1 MSLDNFRK
9 RAIVW
14 DTVNKDFP
22 QPIQVMQGDVNAR
35 TLSVKII
42 DNGGEIDLTG
52 HSLKLT
58 YQYTNSSN
66 SGFVMIPPENL
77 TKGEFILVIPTE
89 MTKPGVI
96 EANLI
101 LLNKD
106 KEQAI
111 VSKNLTFISD
121 NSTVTVLA
129 QEVNNKIDD
138 FTKLLLENMPQVMR
152 SELNYLHAQTDSN
165 KSNIELKA
173 NLADMTS
180 LQSAMTELKNEVEAF
195 GISPENL
202 VTIKSLLD
210 AIASNAS
217 ESEVVELINSVKA
230 LTSNISLMSN
240 GDYSPKANQTDLES
254 LQHTVNNQSA
264 TVSTKANQT
273 DLDNLQATVDKQGI
287 AISTKANQTDLNNL
301 QADVSRQGIAISTVA
316 QETEVRSLISLLDN
330 VKQTKKVARFNLL
343 LEQYKTSGYYRQYTN
358 GEKLVNTE
366 YDLFDMVPVN
376 ADTDYCTGISP
387 NAHIAFYDFEQKYI
401 SGLLKPQPNF
411 AIPSSYL
418 NTLVVKVPTKA
429 KYMSY
434 ACNKNA
440 TQSVF
445 YENDNP
451 ILDPSQP
458 IFEGLLPFEQT
469 ANPPRGIKKVCNQ
482 NMFNKKLV
490 VSGRYLDS
498 ASGGLPHNA
507 NYNVYFMKVKPNTN
521 YTTSGFVNNHD
532 AFYDISGKFIS
543 SGNKSGTITTPA
555 NAFFWGISLTNTELT
570 WAVICEGNVAKYSD
584 FGTGAIFEVVDT
596 AAQTLNVGADKKFT
610 TIQAAVN
617 FAKDGDTILISSG
630 TYHEAVD
637 AKTKLLHFKGVDKN
651 TVTLEYENGA
661 YSLPPLEISK
671 GSVENMTIHAISQ
684 AQVSGESGKAYC
696 FHADYDIQIGHT
708 LSFTNVNFINDD
720 YQVIGVGLRNNFT
733 LEFNSCD
740 FFTPSGNNAFY
751 VHDDPIRDNS
761 SNQNLIV
768 KDCSIVNNGTRATIH
783 MQSQERVGAVAKVT
797 WQRNIVVNL
806 SGGKLIDMATYNNGL
821 AKDKWLGSSDFVL
834 QPTSALNNIP
844 QLNFN

>member
-1 MSLDNFRK
+1 MSLDNFRN
-9 RAIVW
+9 RTIIW

-22 QPIQVMQGDVNAR
+22 QPIQIMQGDVNAR
-35 TLSVKII
+35 TLLIKIV
-42 DNGGEIDLTG
+42 DNGVEIDLTG

-66 SGFVMIPPENL
+66 SGFVMIPPKDL
-77 TKGEFILVIPTE
+77 AKGEFILVIPTE
-89 MTKPGVI
+89 MTETGVI

-106 KEQAI
+106 KEQVI

-121 NSTVTVLA
+121 NSTVSDLA
-129 QEVNNKIDD
+129 QEVNNNIDD
-138 FTKLLLENMPQVMR
+138 FTKLLLGKMPQVVR
-152 SELNYLHAQTDSN
+152 SELNDLHAQTESN
-165 KSNIELKA
+165 TSNIEL
-173 NLADMTS
+173 
-180 LQSAMTELKNEVEAF
+180 
-195 GISPENL
+195 
-202 VTIKSLLD
+202 
-210 AIASNAS
+210 
-217 ESEVVELINSVKA
+217 
-230 LTSNISLMSN
+230 
-240 GDYSPKANQTDLES
+240 
-254 LQHTVNNQSA
+254 
-264 TVSTKANQT
+264 
-273 DLDNLQATVDKQGI
+273 
-287 AISTKANQTDLNNL
+287 KANQTDLNNL
-301 QADVSRQGIAISTVA
+301 QTTVNNQGITISTAA

-330 VKQTKKVARFNLL
+330 VKQTKKVARINLL

-358 GEKLVNTE
+358 GEKLVNTD

-376 ADTDYCTGISP
+376 ADTDYFTGISP
-387 NAHIAFYDFEQKYI
+387 NAHITFYDFEQKYI
-401 SGLLKPQPNF
+401 SGLVKPRPNF

-418 NTLVVKVPTKA
+418 NTLVVKVPTNA

-445 YENDNP
+445 YENYNP
-451 ILDPSQP
+451 ILDPSQS

-490 VSGRYLDS
+490 VSGKYLDS
-498 ASGGLPHNA
+498 ASGGLPNNA

-555 NAFFWGISLTNTELT
+555 NAFFWGISLTNTELPV
-570 WAVICEGNVAKYSD
+570 AVICEGNVAKYSD
-584 FGTGAIFEVVDT
+584 FGTGAIFEVEDT

-661 YSLPPLEISK
+661 YSLPPLEMSK

-684 AQVSGESGKAYC
+684 AQVSGEPGKAYC

-708 LSFTNVNFINDD
+708 LSFKNVKFINDD
-720 YQVIGVGLRNNFT
+720 KQVIGVGLRNNFT
-733 LEFNSCD
+733 IEFNSCD
-740 FFTPSGNNAFY
+740 FVTPSGENAFY
-751 VHDDPIRDNS
+751 VHDDPIHDNS

-768 KDCSIVNNGTRATIH
+768 KDCSIVNNGTGATIH

-806 SGGKLIDMATYNNGL
+806 SGGKLIDVATYNNGL
-821 AKDKWLGSSDFVL
+821 AKNKWLGSSDFVL
-834 QPTSALNNIP
+834 QPTSALNNIA

>member
-1 MSLDNFRK
+1 MSLDNFRN

-22 QPIQVMQGDVNAR
+22 QPIQIMQGDVNAR

-77 TKGEFILVIPTE
+77 TKGEFLLVIPTE
-89 MTKPGVI
+89 MTKAGVI

-101 LLNKD
+101 LLNED
-106 KEQAI
+106 KEQVI

-121 NSTVTVLA
+121 NSTVTDLA

-152 SELNYLHAQTDSN
+152 SELNDLHAQTESN
-165 KSNIELKA
+165 TSNIEL
-173 NLADMTS
+173 
-180 LQSAMTELKNEVEAF
+180 
-195 GISPENL
+195 
-202 VTIKSLLD
+202 
-210 AIASNAS
+210 
-217 ESEVVELINSVKA
+217 
-230 LTSNISLMSN
+230 
-240 GDYSPKANQTDLES
+240 
-254 LQHTVNNQSA
+254 
-264 TVSTKANQT
+264 
-273 DLDNLQATVDKQGI
+273 
-287 AISTKANQTDLNNL
+287 KANQTDLNNL
-301 QADVSRQGIAISTVA
+301 QTIVNNQGITISTAA

-330 VKQTKKVARFNLL
+330 VKQTKKVARINLL

-358 GEKLVNTE
+358 GEKLVNTD

-376 ADTDYCTGISP
+376 ADTDYFTGISP

-418 NTLVVKVPTKA
+418 NTLVVKVPTNA

-434 ACNKNA
+434 ACKKNA

-445 YENDNP
+445 YENYNP
-451 ILDPSQP
+451 ILDTSQS
-458 IFEGLLPFEQT
+458 IFEGLLPFEQI
-469 ANPPRGIKKVCNQ
+469 ANHPRGLKKVSNQ
-482 NMFNKKLV
+482 NMFNKKIV

-498 ASGGLPHNA
+498 ANGGLPHNA

-555 NAFFWGISLTNTELT
+555 NAFFWGISLTNTELPG
-570 WAVICEGNVAKYSD
+570 AVICEGNVAKYSD

-596 AAQTLNVGADKKFT
+596 APQTLNVGADKKFT

-661 YSLPPLEISK
+661 YSLPPLEMSK

-684 AQVSGESGKAYC
+684 AQVSGEPGKAYC

-708 LSFTNVNFINDD
+708 LSFTNVKFINDD
-720 YQVIGVGLRNNFT
+720 KQVIGVGLRNNFT
-733 LEFNSCD
+733 IEFNSCD
-740 FFTPSGNNAFY
+740 FVTPSGDNAFY

-768 KDCSIVNNGTRATIH
+768 KDCSIVNNGTGATIH

-806 SGGKLIDMATYNNGL
+806 SGGKLIDVATYNNGL

-834 QPTSALNNIP
+834 QPTSAMNNIA

>member
-96 EANLI
+96 EANLV
-101 LLNKD
+101 LLNED
-106 KEQAI
+106 KEQVI

-121 NSTVTVLA
+121 NSTVTDLA

-152 SELNYLHAQTDSN
+152 SELNDLHAQTESN
-165 KSNIELKA
+165 TSNIEL
-173 NLADMTS
+173 
-180 LQSAMTELKNEVEAF
+180 
-195 GISPENL
+195 
-202 VTIKSLLD
+202 
-210 AIASNAS
+210 
-217 ESEVVELINSVKA
+217 
-230 LTSNISLMSN
+230 
-240 GDYSPKANQTDLES
+240 
-254 LQHTVNNQSA
+254 
-264 TVSTKANQT
+264 
-273 DLDNLQATVDKQGI
+273 
-287 AISTKANQTDLNNL
+287 KANQTDLNNL
-301 QADVSRQGIAISTVA
+301 QTTVNNQGITISAAA

-330 VKQTKKVARFNLL
+330 VKQTKKVARINLL

-358 GEKLVNTE
+358 GEKLANTD

-376 ADTDYCTGISP
+376 ADTDYFTGISP

-411 AIPSSYL
+411 ATPSSFL

-434 ACNKNA
+434 ACDKNA

-458 IFEGLLPFEQT
+458 IFDGLLPFEQT

-482 NMFNKKLV
+482 NMFNKKMV
-490 VSGRYLDS
+490 VPERYLDS
-498 ASGGLPHNA
+498 KNGGLPRNA

-555 NAFFWGISLTNTELT
+555 NAFFWGISLTNAELPR
-570 WAVICEGNVAKYSD
+570 AVVCEGNVAKYSD
-584 FGTGAIFEVVDT
+584 FGTGAIFEVGDT
-596 AAQTLNVGADKKFT
+596 APQTLNVGADKKFT
-610 TIQAAVN
+610 TIQAAVD

-684 AQVSGESGKAYC
+684 AQVSGEPGKAYC

-720 YQVIGVGLRNNFT
+720 KQVIGVGLRNNFT

-740 FFTPSGNNAFY
+740 FFTPSGSNAFY

-768 KDCSIVNNGTRATIH
+768 KDCSIVNNGTDATIH

>member
-1 MSLDNFRK
+1 MSLDNFRN
-9 RAIVW
+9 RTIIW

-22 QPIQVMQGDVNAR
+22 QPIQTMQGDVNAR
-35 TLSVKII
+35 TLLIKIV
-42 DNGGEIDLTG
+42 DNGVEIDLTG

-66 SGFVMIPPENL
+66 SGFVMIPPKDL
-77 TKGEFILVIPTE
+77 AKGEFILVIPTE
-89 MTKPGVI
+89 MTTTGVI

-101 LLNKD
+101 LLNESL
-106 KEQAI
+106 EQVI

-121 NSTVTVLA
+121 SSTVSDLA
-129 QEVNNKIDD
+129 QEINNNIDD
-138 FTKLLLENMPQVMR
+138 FTKLLLEKMPQVLR
-152 SELNYLHAQTDSN
+152 SELNNLHAQTESN
-165 KSNIELKA
+165 KSNIEL
-173 NLADMTS
+173 
-180 LQSAMTELKNEVEAF
+180 
-195 GISPENL
+195 
-202 VTIKSLLD
+202 
-210 AIASNAS
+210 
-217 ESEVVELINSVKA
+217 
-230 LTSNISLMSN
+230 
-240 GDYSPKANQTDLES
+240 KANQTDLES
-254 LQHTVNNQSA
+254 LQHTVNDHSA
-264 TVSTKANQT
+264 T
-273 DLDNLQATVDKQGI
+273 
-287 AISTKANQTDLNNL
+287 ISTKANQTDLNNL
-301 QADVSRQGIAISTVA
+301 RADVSRQGIAISTVA

-330 VKQTKKVARFNLL
+330 VKQTKKVARINLL

-358 GEKLVNTE
+358 GEKLVNTD

-376 ADTDYCTGISP
+376 ADTDYFTGISP

-401 SGLLKPQPNF
+401 SGLIKPQPNF

-418 NTLVVKVPTKA
+418 NTLVVKVPTNA

-445 YENDNP
+445 YENYNP
-451 ILDPSQP
+451 ILDTSQS
-458 IFEGLLPFEQT
+458 IFEGLLPFEQI
-469 ANPPRGIKKVCNQ
+469 ANRPCGLKKVCNQ

-498 ASGGLPHNA
+498 ANGGLPHNA

-555 NAFFWGISLTNTELT
+555 NAFFWGISLTNTELP
-570 WAVICEGNVAKYSD
+570 WAAICEGNVAKYSD
-584 FGTGAIFEVVDT
+584 FGTGAIFEVGDT
-596 AAQTLNVGADKKFT
+596 APQTLNVGADKKFT
-610 TIQAAVN
+610 TIQSAVN

-684 AQVSGESGKAYC
+684 AQVSGEPGKAYC

-708 LSFTNVNFINDD
+708 LSFTNVKFINDD
-720 YQVIGVGLRNNFT
+720 KQVIGVGLRNNFT

-740 FFTPSGNNAFY
+740 FVTPSGDNAFY

-768 KDCSIVNNGTRATIH
+768 KDCSIVNNGTGATIH

-806 SGGKLIDMATYNNGL
+806 SGGKLIDVATYNNGL

-834 QPTSALNNIP
+834 QPTSAMNNIA

>member
-1 MSLDNFRK
+1 MSLDNFRN
-9 RAIVW
+9 RTIIW

-22 QPIQVMQGDVNAR
+22 QPVQIMQGDVNAR
-35 TLSVKII
+35 TLSVKIL
-42 DNGGEIDLTG
+42 DNGSETDLTG

-89 MTKPGVI
+89 MTKVGVI

-101 LLNKD
+101 LLNED
-106 KEQAI
+106 KEQVI

-121 NSTVTVLA
+121 NSTVSDLA
-129 QEVNNKIDD
+129 QEVNNNIDD
-138 FTKLLLENMPQVMR
+138 FTKMLLGKMPQVLR
-152 SELNYLHAQTDSN
+152 SELNDLHAQTESN

-173 NLADMTS
+173 N
-180 LQSAMTELKNEVEAF
+180 
-195 GISPENL
+195 
-202 VTIKSLLD
+202 
-210 AIASNAS
+210 
-217 ESEVVELINSVKA
+217 
-230 LTSNISLMSN
+230 
-240 GDYSPKANQTDLES
+240 
-254 LQHTVNNQSA
+254 
-264 TVSTKANQT
+264 
-273 DLDNLQATVDKQGI
+273 
-287 AISTKANQTDLNNL
+287 QTDLNNL
-301 QADVSRQGIAISTVA
+301 QTIVNNQGIIISTAA

-330 VKQTKKVARFNLL
+330 VKQTKKVARINLL

-358 GEKLVNTE
+358 GEKLVNTD

-376 ADTDYCTGISP
+376 ADTDYFTGISP

-401 SGLLKPQPNF
+401 SGLVKPQPNF

-418 NTLVVKVPTKA
+418 NTLVVKVPTNA

-445 YENDNP
+445 YENYNP
-451 ILDPSQP
+451 ILDPSQS

-555 NAFFWGISLTNTELT
+555 NAFFWGIALTNTELPG
-570 WAVICEGNVAKYSD
+570 AVICEGNVAKYSD

-596 AAQTLNVGADKKFT
+596 APQTLNVGADKKFT

-661 YSLPPLEISK
+661 YSLPPLEMSK

-684 AQVSGESGKAYC
+684 AQVSGEPGKAYC

-708 LSFTNVNFINDD
+708 LSFKNVKFINDD
-720 YQVIGVGLRNNFT
+720 KQVIGVGLRNNFT
-733 LEFNSCD
+733 IEFDSCD
-740 FFTPSGNNAFY
+740 FVTPSGENAFY
-751 VHDDPIRDNS
+751 VHDDPIHDNS

-768 KDCSIVNNGTRATIH
+768 KDCSIVNNGTGATIH

-806 SGGKLIDMATYNNGL
+806 SGGKLIDVATYNNGL

-834 QPTSALNNIP
+834 QPTSALNNIA

>member
-1 MSLDNFRK
+1 MSLDNFRN
-9 RAIVW
+9 RTIIW

-22 QPIQVMQGDVNAR
+22 QPIQIMQGDVNAR
-35 TLSVKII
+35 TLLIKIV
-42 DNGGEIDLTG
+42 DNGVEIDLTG

-66 SGFVMIPPENL
+66 SGFVMIPPKDL
-77 TKGEFILVIPTE
+77 AKGEFILVIPTE
-89 MTKPGVI
+89 MTATGVI

-106 KEQAI
+106 KEQVI

-121 NSTVTVLA
+121 SSTVSDLA
-129 QEVNNKIDD
+129 QEINNNIDD
-138 FTKLLLENMPQVMR
+138 FTKLLLEKMPQVLR
-152 SELNYLHAQTDSN
+152 SELNNLHAQTESN
-165 KSNIELKA
+165 KSNIEL
-173 NLADMTS
+173 
-180 LQSAMTELKNEVEAF
+180 
-195 GISPENL
+195 
-202 VTIKSLLD
+202 
-210 AIASNAS
+210 
-217 ESEVVELINSVKA
+217 
-230 LTSNISLMSN
+230 
-240 GDYSPKANQTDLES
+240 KANQTDLES
-254 LQHTVNNQSA
+254 LQHTVNDHSA
-264 TVSTKANQT
+264 T
-273 DLDNLQATVDKQGI
+273 
-287 AISTKANQTDLNNL
+287 ISTKANQTDLNNL
-301 QADVSRQGIAISTVA
+301 RADVSRQGIAISTVA

-330 VKQTKKVARFNLL
+330 VKQTKKVARINLL

-358 GEKLVNTE
+358 GEKLVNTD

-376 ADTDYCTGISP
+376 ADTDYFTGISP

-401 SGLLKPQPNF
+401 SGLIKPQPNF

-418 NTLVVKVPTKA
+418 NTLVVKVPTNA

-445 YENDNP
+445 YENYNP
-451 ILDPSQP
+451 ILDTSQS
-458 IFEGLLPFEQT
+458 IFEGLLPFEQI
-469 ANPPRGIKKVCNQ
+469 ANRPCGLKKVCNQ

-498 ASGGLPHNA
+498 ANGGLPHNA

-555 NAFFWGISLTNTELT
+555 NAFFWGISLTNTELP
-570 WAVICEGNVAKYSD
+570 WAAICEGNVAKYSD
-584 FGTGAIFEVVDT
+584 FGTGAIFEVGDT
-596 AAQTLNVGADKKFT
+596 APQTLNVGADKKFT
-610 TIQAAVN
+610 TIQSAVN

-684 AQVSGESGKAYC
+684 AQVSGEPGKAYC

-708 LSFTNVNFINDD
+708 LSFTNVKFINDD

-740 FFTPSGNNAFY
+740 FVTPSGDNAFY

-768 KDCSIVNNGTRATIH
+768 KDCSIVNNGTGATIH

-806 SGGKLIDMATYNNGL
+806 SGGKLIDVATYNNGL

-834 QPTSALNNIP
+834 QPTSAMNNIA

>member
-96 EANLI
+96 EANLV
-101 LLNKD
+101 LLNED
-106 KEQAI
+106 KEQVI

-121 NSTVTVLA
+121 NSTVTDLA

-152 SELNYLHAQTDSN
+152 SELNDLHAQTESN
-165 KSNIELKA
+165 TSNIEL
-173 NLADMTS
+173 
-180 LQSAMTELKNEVEAF
+180 
-195 GISPENL
+195 
-202 VTIKSLLD
+202 
-210 AIASNAS
+210 
-217 ESEVVELINSVKA
+217 
-230 LTSNISLMSN
+230 
-240 GDYSPKANQTDLES
+240 
-254 LQHTVNNQSA
+254 
-264 TVSTKANQT
+264 
-273 DLDNLQATVDKQGI
+273 
-287 AISTKANQTDLNNL
+287 KANQTDLNNL
-301 QADVSRQGIAISTVA
+301 QTTVNNQGITISAAA

-330 VKQTKKVARFNLL
+330 VKQTKKVARINLL

-358 GEKLVNTE
+358 GEKLANTD

-376 ADTDYCTGISP
+376 ADTDYFTGISP

-411 AIPSSYL
+411 ATPSSYL

-458 IFEGLLPFEQT
+458 IFDGLLPFEQT

-482 NMFNKKLV
+482 NMFNKKMV
-490 VSGRYLDS
+490 VSERYLDS
-498 ASGGLPHNA
+498 KNGGLPHNA

-555 NAFFWGISLTNTELT
+555 NAFFWGISLTNTELPR
-570 WAVICEGNVAKYSD
+570 AVICEGNVAKYSD
-584 FGTGAIFEVVDT
+584 FGTGAIFEVMDT
-596 AAQTLNVGADKKFT
+596 AAQILNVGADKKFT
-610 TIQAAVN
+610 TIQAAVD

-684 AQVSGESGKAYC
+684 AQVSGEPGKAYC

-783 MQSQERVGAVAKVT
+783 MQSQERVGAVTKAT

>member
-96 EANLI
+96 EANLV
-101 LLNKD
+101 LLNED
-106 KEQAI
+106 KEQVI

-121 NSTVTVLA
+121 NSTVTDLA

-152 SELNYLHAQTDSN
+152 SELNDLHAQTESN
-165 KSNIELKA
+165 TSNIEL
-173 NLADMTS
+173 
-180 LQSAMTELKNEVEAF
+180 
-195 GISPENL
+195 
-202 VTIKSLLD
+202 
-210 AIASNAS
+210 
-217 ESEVVELINSVKA
+217 
-230 LTSNISLMSN
+230 
-240 GDYSPKANQTDLES
+240 
-254 LQHTVNNQSA
+254 
-264 TVSTKANQT
+264 
-273 DLDNLQATVDKQGI
+273 
-287 AISTKANQTDLNNL
+287 KANQTDLNNL
-301 QADVSRQGIAISTVA
+301 QTTVNNQGITISAAA

-330 VKQTKKVARFNLL
+330 VKQTKKVARINLL

-358 GEKLVNTE
+358 GEKLANTD

-376 ADTDYCTGISP
+376 ADTDYFTGISP

-458 IFEGLLPFEQT
+458 IFDGLLPFEQT

-482 NMFNKKLV
+482 NMFNKKMV
-490 VSGRYLDS
+490 VSERYLDS
-498 ASGGLPHNA
+498 KNGGLPHNA

-555 NAFFWGISLTNTELT
+555 NAFFWGISLTNTELPR
-570 WAVICEGNVAKYSD
+570 AVICEGNVAKYSD
-584 FGTGAIFEVVDT
+584 FGTGAIFEVMDT
-596 AAQTLNVGADKKFT
+596 AAQILNVGADKKFT
-610 TIQAAVN
+610 TIQAAVD

-684 AQVSGESGKAYC
+684 AQVSGEPGKAYC

-720 YQVIGVGLRNNFT
+720 KQVIGVGLRNNFT

-768 KDCSIVNNGTRATIH
+768 KDCSIVNNGTGATIH

>member
-1 MSLDNFRK
+1 MSLDNFK
-9 RAIVW
+9 NKAIVW

-22 QPIQVMQGDVNAR
+22 QPIQIMQGDVNAR

-52 HSLKLT
+52 HSLRLT

-89 MTKPGVI
+89 MTKVGVI

-101 LLNKD
+101 LLNED
-106 KEQAI
+106 KEQVI

-121 NSTVTVLA
+121 NSTVSDLA
-129 QEVNNKIDD
+129 QEVNNNIDD
-138 FTKLLLENMPQVMR
+138 FTKLLLGKMPQVVR
-152 SELNYLHAQTDSN
+152 SELNDLHAQTESN
-165 KSNIELKA
+165 TSNIEL
-173 NLADMTS
+173 
-180 LQSAMTELKNEVEAF
+180 
-195 GISPENL
+195 
-202 VTIKSLLD
+202 
-210 AIASNAS
+210 
-217 ESEVVELINSVKA
+217 
-230 LTSNISLMSN
+230 
-240 GDYSPKANQTDLES
+240 
-254 LQHTVNNQSA
+254 
-264 TVSTKANQT
+264 
-273 DLDNLQATVDKQGI
+273 
-287 AISTKANQTDLNNL
+287 KANQTDLNNL
-301 QADVSRQGIAISTVA
+301 QTTVNNQGITISTAA

-330 VKQTKKVARFNLL
+330 VKQTKKVARINLL

-358 GEKLVNTE
+358 GEKLVNAD

-376 ADTDYCTGISP
+376 ADTDYFTGISP

-401 SGLLKPQPNF
+401 SGLVKPRPNF

-418 NTLVVKVPTKA
+418 NTLVVKVPTNA

-445 YENDNP
+445 YENYNP
-451 ILDPSQP
+451 ILDPSQS

-490 VSGRYLDS
+490 VSGKYLDS
-498 ASGGLPHNA
+498 ASGGLPNNA

-555 NAFFWGISLTNTELT
+555 NAFFWGISLTNTELPV
-570 WAVICEGNVAKYSD
+570 AVICEGNVAKYSD
-584 FGTGAIFEVVDT
+584 FGTGAIFEVEDT

-661 YSLPPLEISK
+661 YSLPPLEMSK

-684 AQVSGESGKAYC
+684 AQVSGEPGKAYC

-708 LSFTNVNFINDD
+708 LSFKNVKFINDD
-720 YQVIGVGLRNNFT
+720 KQVIGVGLRNNFT
-733 LEFNSCD
+733 IEFNSCD
-740 FFTPSGNNAFY
+740 FVTPSGENAFY
-751 VHDDPIRDNS
+751 VHDDPIHDNS

-768 KDCSIVNNGTRATIH
+768 KDCSIVNNGTGATIH

-806 SGGKLIDMATYNNGL
+806 SGGKLIDVATYNNGL
-821 AKDKWLGSSDFVL
+821 AKNKWLGSSDFVL
-834 QPTSALNNIP
+834 QPTSALNNIA

>member
-1 MSLDNFRK
+1 MSLDNFRN

-22 QPIQVMQGDVNAR
+22 QPIQIMQGDVNAR
-35 TLSVKII
+35 KLSVKII

-58 YQYTNSSN
+58 YQCTNSSN

-101 LLNKD
+101 LLNED
-106 KEQAI
+106 KEQVI

-121 NSTVTVLA
+121 NSTVTALA

-152 SELNYLHAQTDSN
+152 SELNDLHAQTESN
-165 KSNIELKA
+165 TSNIEL
-173 NLADMTS
+173 
-180 LQSAMTELKNEVEAF
+180 
-195 GISPENL
+195 
-202 VTIKSLLD
+202 
-210 AIASNAS
+210 
-217 ESEVVELINSVKA
+217 
-230 LTSNISLMSN
+230 
-240 GDYSPKANQTDLES
+240 
-254 LQHTVNNQSA
+254 
-264 TVSTKANQT
+264 
-273 DLDNLQATVDKQGI
+273 
-287 AISTKANQTDLNNL
+287 KANQTDLNNL
-301 QADVSRQGIAISTVA
+301 QTTVNNQGVTISTAA

-330 VKQTKKVARFNLL
+330 VKQTKKVARINLL

-358 GEKLVNTE
+358 GEKLVNTD

-401 SGLLKPQPNF
+401 SGLLKPQPSF

-418 NTLVVKVPTKA
+418 NTLVVKVPTNA

-482 NMFNKKLV
+482 NTFNKKMV

-555 NAFFWGISLTNTELT
+555 NAFFWGISLTNTELPG
-570 WAVICEGNVAKYSD
+570 AVICEGNVAKYSD

-661 YSLPPLEISK
+661 YSLPPLEMSK

-684 AQVSGESGKAYC
+684 AQVSGEPGKAYC

-708 LSFTNVNFINDD
+708 LSFTNVKFINDD
-720 YQVIGVGLRNNFT
+720 KQVIGVGLRNNFT
-733 LEFNSCD
+733 IEFNSCD
-740 FFTPSGNNAFY
+740 FVTPSGDNAFY

-768 KDCSIVNNGTRATIH
+768 KDCSIVNNGTGATIH

-806 SGGKLIDMATYNNGL
+806 SGGKLIDVATYNNGL

-834 QPTSALNNIP
+834 QPTSALNNIA

>member
-96 EANLI
+96 EANLV
-101 LLNKD
+101 LLNED
-106 KEQAI
+106 KEQVI

-121 NSTVTVLA
+121 NSTVTDLA

-152 SELNYLHAQTDSN
+152 SELNDLHAQTESN
-165 KSNIELKA
+165 TSNIEL
-173 NLADMTS
+173 
-180 LQSAMTELKNEVEAF
+180 
-195 GISPENL
+195 
-202 VTIKSLLD
+202 
-210 AIASNAS
+210 
-217 ESEVVELINSVKA
+217 
-230 LTSNISLMSN
+230 
-240 GDYSPKANQTDLES
+240 
-254 LQHTVNNQSA
+254 
-264 TVSTKANQT
+264 
-273 DLDNLQATVDKQGI
+273 
-287 AISTKANQTDLNNL
+287 KANQTDLNNL
-301 QADVSRQGIAISTVA
+301 QTTVNNQGITISTAA
-316 QETEVRSLISLLDN
+316 QETEVRSMISLLDN
-330 VKQTKKVARFNLL
+330 VKQTKKVARINLL

-358 GEKLVNTE
+358 GEKLVNTD

-376 ADTDYCTGISP
+376 ADTDYFTGISP

-411 AIPSSYL
+411 ATPSSYL

-482 NMFNKKLV
+482 NMFNKKIV

-498 ASGGLPHNA
+498 TSGGLPHNA

-555 NAFFWGISLTNTELT
+555 NAFFWGISLTNAELPG
-570 WAVICEGNVAKYSD
+570 AVICEGNVAKYSD
-584 FGTGAIFEVVDT
+584 FGTGAIFEVGDT
-596 AAQTLNVGADKKFT
+596 APQTLNVGADKKFT
-610 TIQAAVN
+610 TIQAAVD

-684 AQVSGESGKAYC
+684 AQVSGEPGKAYC

-708 LSFTNVNFINDD
+708 LSFTNVKFINDD
-720 YQVIGVGLRNNFT
+720 KQVIGVGLRNNFT

-768 KDCSIVNNGTRATIH
+768 KDCSIVNNGTGATIH

>member
-1 MSLDNFRK
+1 MSLDNFK
-9 RAIVW
+9 NKAIVW

-22 QPIQVMQGDVNAR
+22 QPIQIMQGDVNAR

-89 MTKPGVI
+89 MTKVGVI

-101 LLNKD
+101 LLNED
-106 KEQAI
+106 KEQVI

-121 NSTVTVLA
+121 NSTVSDLA

-138 FTKLLLENMPQVMR
+138 FTKLLLENMPQVLR
-152 SELNYLHAQTDSN
+152 SELNDLHAQTESN

-173 NLADMTS
+173 N
-180 LQSAMTELKNEVEAF
+180 
-195 GISPENL
+195 
-202 VTIKSLLD
+202 
-210 AIASNAS
+210 
-217 ESEVVELINSVKA
+217 
-230 LTSNISLMSN
+230 
-240 GDYSPKANQTDLES
+240 
-254 LQHTVNNQSA
+254 
-264 TVSTKANQT
+264 
-273 DLDNLQATVDKQGI
+273 
-287 AISTKANQTDLNNL
+287 QTDLNNL
-301 QADVSRQGIAISTVA
+301 QTIVNNQGIIISTAA

-330 VKQTKKVARFNLL
+330 VKQTKKVARINLL

-358 GEKLVNTE
+358 GEKLVNAD

-376 ADTDYCTGISP
+376 ADTDYFTGISP

-401 SGLLKPQPNF
+401 SGLVKPQPNF

-418 NTLVVKVPTKA
+418 NTLVVKVPTNA

-445 YENDNP
+445 YENYNP
-451 ILDPSQP
+451 ILDPSQS

-555 NAFFWGISLTNTELT
+555 NAFFWGISLTNKELPG
-570 WAVICEGNVAKYSD
+570 AVICEGNVAKYSD
-584 FGTGAIFEVVDT
+584 FGTGAIFEVEDT

-661 YSLPPLEISK
+661 YSLPPLEMSK

-684 AQVSGESGKAYC
+684 AQVSGEPGKAYC

-708 LSFTNVNFINDD
+708 LSFKNVKFINDD
-720 YQVIGVGLRNNFT
+720 KQVIGVGLRNNFT
-733 LEFNSCD
+733 IEFNSCD
-740 FFTPSGNNAFY
+740 FVTPSGENAFY
-751 VHDDPIRDNS
+751 VHDDPIHDNS

-768 KDCSIVNNGTRATIH
+768 KDCSIVNNGTGATIH

-806 SGGKLIDMATYNNGL
+806 SGGKLIDVATYNNGL

-834 QPTSALNNIP
+834 QPTSTLNNIA

>member
-96 EANLI
+96 EANLV
-101 LLNKD
+101 LLNED
-106 KEQAI
+106 KEQVI

-121 NSTVTVLA
+121 NSTVTDLA

-152 SELNYLHAQTDSN
+152 SELNDLHAQTESN
-165 KSNIELKA
+165 TSNIEL
-173 NLADMTS
+173 
-180 LQSAMTELKNEVEAF
+180 
-195 GISPENL
+195 
-202 VTIKSLLD
+202 
-210 AIASNAS
+210 
-217 ESEVVELINSVKA
+217 
-230 LTSNISLMSN
+230 
-240 GDYSPKANQTDLES
+240 
-254 LQHTVNNQSA
+254 
-264 TVSTKANQT
+264 
-273 DLDNLQATVDKQGI
+273 
-287 AISTKANQTDLNNL
+287 KANQTDLNNL
-301 QADVSRQGIAISTVA
+301 QTTVNNQGITISAAA

-330 VKQTKKVARFNLL
+330 VKQTKKVARINLL

-358 GEKLVNTE
+358 GEKLANTD

-376 ADTDYCTGISP
+376 ADTDYFTGISP

-458 IFEGLLPFEQT
+458 IFDGLLPFEQT

-482 NMFNKKLV
+482 NMFNKKMV
-490 VSGRYLDS
+490 VPERYLDS
-498 ASGGLPHNA
+498 KNGGLPRNA

-555 NAFFWGISLTNTELT
+555 NAFFWGISLTNAELPR
-570 WAVICEGNVAKYSD
+570 AVVCEGNVAKYSD
-584 FGTGAIFEVVDT
+584 FGTGAIFEVMDT
-596 AAQTLNVGADKKFT
+596 AAQILNVGADKKFT
-610 TIQAAVN
+610 TIQAAVD

-684 AQVSGESGKAYC
+684 AQVSGEPGKAYC

-720 YQVIGVGLRNNFT
+720 KQVIGVGLRNNFT

-740 FFTPSGNNAFY
+740 FFTPSGSNAFY

-768 KDCSIVNNGTRATIH
+768 KDCSIVNNGTGATIH

-806 SGGKLIDMATYNNGL
+806 SGGKLIDVATYNNGL

>member
-96 EANLI
+96 EANLV
-101 LLNKD
+101 LLNED
-106 KEQAI
+106 KEQVI

-121 NSTVTVLA
+121 NSTVTDLA

-152 SELNYLHAQTDSN
+152 SELNDLHAQTESN
-165 KSNIELKA
+165 TSNIEL
-173 NLADMTS
+173 
-180 LQSAMTELKNEVEAF
+180 
-195 GISPENL
+195 
-202 VTIKSLLD
+202 
-210 AIASNAS
+210 
-217 ESEVVELINSVKA
+217 
-230 LTSNISLMSN
+230 
-240 GDYSPKANQTDLES
+240 
-254 LQHTVNNQSA
+254 
-264 TVSTKANQT
+264 
-273 DLDNLQATVDKQGI
+273 
-287 AISTKANQTDLNNL
+287 KANQTDLNNL
-301 QADVSRQGIAISTVA
+301 QTTVNNQGITISAAA

-330 VKQTKKVARFNLL
+330 VKQTKKVARINLL

-358 GEKLVNTE
+358 GEKLANTD

-376 ADTDYCTGISP
+376 ADTDYFTGISP

-411 AIPSSYL
+411 ATPSSYL

-458 IFEGLLPFEQT
+458 IFDGLLPFEQT

-482 NMFNKKLV
+482 NMFNKKMV
-490 VSGRYLDS
+490 VSERYLDS
-498 ASGGLPHNA
+498 KNGGLPHNA

-555 NAFFWGISLTNTELT
+555 NAFFWGISLTNAELPR
-570 WAVICEGNVAKYSD
+570 AVVCEGNVAKYSD
-584 FGTGAIFEVVDT
+584 FGTGAIFEVMDT
-596 AAQTLNVGADKKFT
+596 AAQILNVGADKKFT
-610 TIQAAVN
+610 TIQAAVD

-684 AQVSGESGKAYC
+684 AQVSGEPGKAYC

-783 MQSQERVGAVAKVT
+783 MQSQERVGAVTKAT

-806 SGGKLIDMATYNNGL
+806 SGGKLIDVATYNNGL

>member
-22 QPIQVMQGDVNAR
+22 QPIQIMQGDVNAR

-52 HSLKLT
+52 HSLRLT

-89 MTKPGVI
+89 MTKVGVI

-101 LLNKD
+101 LLNED
-106 KEQAI
+106 KEQVI

-121 NSTVTVLA
+121 NSTVSDLA
-129 QEVNNKIDD
+129 QEVNNNIDD
-138 FTKLLLENMPQVMR
+138 FTKLLLGKMPQVVR
-152 SELNYLHAQTDSN
+152 SELNDLHAQTESN
-165 KSNIELKA
+165 TSNIEL
-173 NLADMTS
+173 
-180 LQSAMTELKNEVEAF
+180 
-195 GISPENL
+195 
-202 VTIKSLLD
+202 
-210 AIASNAS
+210 
-217 ESEVVELINSVKA
+217 
-230 LTSNISLMSN
+230 
-240 GDYSPKANQTDLES
+240 
-254 LQHTVNNQSA
+254 
-264 TVSTKANQT
+264 
-273 DLDNLQATVDKQGI
+273 
-287 AISTKANQTDLNNL
+287 KANQTDLNNL
-301 QADVSRQGIAISTVA
+301 QTTVNNQGITISTAA

-330 VKQTKKVARFNLL
+330 VKQTKKVARINLL

-358 GEKLVNTE
+358 GEKLVNTD

-376 ADTDYCTGISP
+376 ADTDYFTGISP
-387 NAHIAFYDFEQKYI
+387 NAHITFYDFEQKYI
-401 SGLLKPQPNF
+401 SGLVKPRPNF

-418 NTLVVKVPTKA
+418 NTLVVKVPTNA

-445 YENDNP
+445 YENYNP
-451 ILDPSQP
+451 ILGPSQS

-490 VSGRYLDS
+490 VSGKYLDS
-498 ASGGLPHNA
+498 ASGGLPNNA

-555 NAFFWGISLTNTELT
+555 NAFFWGISLTNTELPV
-570 WAVICEGNVAKYSD
+570 AVICEGNVAKYSD
-584 FGTGAIFEVVDT
+584 FGTGAIFEVEDT

-661 YSLPPLEISK
+661 YSLPPLEMSK

-684 AQVSGESGKAYC
+684 AQVSGEPGKAYC

-708 LSFTNVNFINDD
+708 LSFKNVKFINDD
-720 YQVIGVGLRNNFT
+720 KQVIGVGLRNNFT
-733 LEFNSCD
+733 IEFDSCD
-740 FFTPSGNNAFY
+740 FVTPSGENAFY
-751 VHDDPIRDNS
+751 VHDDPIHDNS

-768 KDCSIVNNGTRATIH
+768 KDCSIVNNGTGATIH

-806 SGGKLIDMATYNNGL
+806 SGGKLIDVATYNNGL

-834 QPTSALNNIP
+834 QPTSALNNIA

>member
-96 EANLI
+96 EANLV
-101 LLNKD
+101 LLNED
-106 KEQAI
+106 KEQVI

-121 NSTVTVLA
+121 NSTVTDLA

-152 SELNYLHAQTDSN
+152 SELNDLHAQTESN
-165 KSNIELKA
+165 TSNIEL
-173 NLADMTS
+173 
-180 LQSAMTELKNEVEAF
+180 
-195 GISPENL
+195 
-202 VTIKSLLD
+202 
-210 AIASNAS
+210 
-217 ESEVVELINSVKA
+217 
-230 LTSNISLMSN
+230 
-240 GDYSPKANQTDLES
+240 
-254 LQHTVNNQSA
+254 
-264 TVSTKANQT
+264 
-273 DLDNLQATVDKQGI
+273 
-287 AISTKANQTDLNNL
+287 KANQTDLNNL
-301 QADVSRQGIAISTVA
+301 QTTVNNQGITISTAA

-330 VKQTKKVARFNLL
+330 VKQTKKVARINLL

-358 GEKLVNTE
+358 GEKLVNTD

-376 ADTDYCTGISP
+376 ADTDYFTGISP

-401 SGLLKPQPNF
+401 SGLLKPQPSF
-411 AIPSSYL
+411 ATPSSYL

-458 IFEGLLPFEQT
+458 IFDGLLPFEQT

-482 NMFNKKLV
+482 NMFNKKMV
-490 VSGRYLDS
+490 VSERYLDS
-498 ASGGLPHNA
+498 KNGGLPHNA

-555 NAFFWGISLTNTELT
+555 NAFFWGISLTNTELPR
-570 WAVICEGNVAKYSD
+570 AVICEGNVAKYSD

-610 TIQAAVN
+610 TIQAAVD

-684 AQVSGESGKAYC
+684 AKVSGEPAKAYC

-751 VHDDPIRDNS
+751 VHDDPTRDNS

-768 KDCSIVNNGTRATIH
+768 KDCSIVNNGTGATIH

>member
-96 EANLI
+96 EANLV
-101 LLNKD
+101 LLNED
-106 KEQAI
+106 KEQVI

-121 NSTVTVLA
+121 NSTVTDLA

-152 SELNYLHAQTDSN
+152 SELNDLHAQTESN
-165 KSNIELKA
+165 TSNIEL
-173 NLADMTS
+173 
-180 LQSAMTELKNEVEAF
+180 
-195 GISPENL
+195 
-202 VTIKSLLD
+202 
-210 AIASNAS
+210 
-217 ESEVVELINSVKA
+217 
-230 LTSNISLMSN
+230 
-240 GDYSPKANQTDLES
+240 
-254 LQHTVNNQSA
+254 
-264 TVSTKANQT
+264 
-273 DLDNLQATVDKQGI
+273 
-287 AISTKANQTDLNNL
+287 KANQTDLNNL
-301 QADVSRQGIAISTVA
+301 QTTVNNQGITISAAA

-330 VKQTKKVARFNLL
+330 VKQTKKVARINLL

-358 GEKLVNTE
+358 GEKLANTD

-376 ADTDYCTGISP
+376 ADTDYFTGISP

-411 AIPSSYL
+411 ATPSSYL

-458 IFEGLLPFEQT
+458 IFDGLLPFEQT

-482 NMFNKKLV
+482 NMFNKKMV
-490 VSGRYLDS
+490 VSERYLDS
-498 ASGGLPHNA
+498 KNGGLPHNA

-555 NAFFWGISLTNTELT
+555 NAFFWGISLTNAELPG
-570 WAVICEGNVAKYSD
+570 AVICEGNVAKYSD
-584 FGTGAIFEVVDT
+584 FGTGAIFEVGDT
-596 AAQTLNVGADKKFT
+596 APQTLNVGADKKFT
-610 TIQAAVN
+610 TIQAAVD

-684 AQVSGESGKAYC
+684 AQVSGEPGKAYC

-806 SGGKLIDMATYNNGL
+806 SGGKLIDVATYNNGL

>member
-1 MSLDNFRK
+1 MSLDNFK
-9 RAIVW
+9 NKAIVW

-22 QPIQVMQGDVNAR
+22 QPIQIMQGDVNAR

-89 MTKPGVI
+89 MTKVGVI

-101 LLNKD
+101 LLNED
-106 KEQAI
+106 KEQVI

-121 NSTVTVLA
+121 NSTVSDLA

-138 FTKLLLENMPQVMR
+138 FTKLLLENMPQVVR
-152 SELNYLHAQTDSN
+152 SELNDLHAQTESN
-165 KSNIELKA
+165 TSNIEL
-173 NLADMTS
+173 
-180 LQSAMTELKNEVEAF
+180 
-195 GISPENL
+195 
-202 VTIKSLLD
+202 
-210 AIASNAS
+210 
-217 ESEVVELINSVKA
+217 
-230 LTSNISLMSN
+230 
-240 GDYSPKANQTDLES
+240 
-254 LQHTVNNQSA
+254 
-264 TVSTKANQT
+264 
-273 DLDNLQATVDKQGI
+273 
-287 AISTKANQTDLNNL
+287 KANQTDLNNL
-301 QADVSRQGIAISTVA
+301 QTTVNNQGITISTAA

-330 VKQTKKVARFNLL
+330 VKQTKKVARINLL

-358 GEKLVNTE
+358 GKKLVNTD

-376 ADTDYCTGISP
+376 ADTDYFTGISP
-387 NAHIAFYDFEQKYI
+387 DAHITFYDFEQKYI
-401 SGLLKPQPNF
+401 SGLVKPRPNF

-418 NTLVVKVPTKA
+418 NTLVVKVPTNA

-445 YENDNP
+445 YENYNP
-451 ILDPSQP
+451 ILDPSQS

-490 VSGRYLDS
+490 VSGKYLDS
-498 ASGGLPHNA
+498 ANGGLPHNA

-555 NAFFWGISLTNTELT
+555 NAFFWGISLTNTELPV
-570 WAVICEGNVAKYSD
+570 AVICEGNVAKYSD
-584 FGTGAIFEVVDT
+584 FGTGAIFEVEDT

-661 YSLPPLEISK
+661 YSLPPLEMSK

-684 AQVSGESGKAYC
+684 AQVSGEPGKAYC

-708 LSFTNVNFINDD
+708 LSFKNVKFINDD
-720 YQVIGVGLRNNFT
+720 KQVIGVGLRNNFT
-733 LEFNSCD
+733 IEFNSCD
-740 FFTPSGNNAFY
+740 FVTPSGENAFY
-751 VHDDPIRDNS
+751 VHDDPIHDNS

-768 KDCSIVNNGTRATIH
+768 KDCSIVNNGTGATIH

-806 SGGKLIDMATYNNGL
+806 SGGKLIDVATYNNGL

-834 QPTSALNNIP
+834 QPTSALNNIA

>member
-1 MSLDNFRK
+1 MSLDNFRN
-9 RAIVW
+9 RTIIW

-22 QPIQVMQGDVNAR
+22 QPIQTMQGDVNAR
-35 TLSVKII
+35 TLLIKIV
-42 DNGGEIDLTG
+42 DNGVEIDLTG

-66 SGFVMIPPENL
+66 SGFVMIPPKDL
-77 TKGEFILVIPTE
+77 AKGEFILVIPTE
-89 MTKPGVI
+89 MTTTGVI

-101 LLNKD
+101 LLNESL
-106 KEQAI
+106 EQVI

-121 NSTVTVLA
+121 SSTVSDLA
-129 QEVNNKIDD
+129 QEINNNIDD
-138 FTKLLLENMPQVMR
+138 FTKLLLEKMPQVLR
-152 SELNYLHAQTDSN
+152 SELNNLHAQTESN
-165 KSNIELKA
+165 KSNIEL
-173 NLADMTS
+173 
-180 LQSAMTELKNEVEAF
+180 
-195 GISPENL
+195 
-202 VTIKSLLD
+202 
-210 AIASNAS
+210 
-217 ESEVVELINSVKA
+217 
-230 LTSNISLMSN
+230 
-240 GDYSPKANQTDLES
+240 KANQTDLES
-254 LQHTVNNQSA
+254 LQHTVNDHSA
-264 TVSTKANQT
+264 T
-273 DLDNLQATVDKQGI
+273 
-287 AISTKANQTDLNNL
+287 ISTKANQTDLNNL
-301 QADVSRQGIAISTVA
+301 RADVSRQGIAISTVA

-330 VKQTKKVARFNLL
+330 VKQTKKVARINLL

-358 GEKLVNTE
+358 GEKLVNTD

-376 ADTDYCTGISP
+376 ADTDYFTGISP

-401 SGLLKPQPNF
+401 SGLIKPQPNF

-418 NTLVVKVPTKA
+418 NTLVVKVPTNA

-445 YENDNP
+445 YENYNP
-451 ILDPSQP
+451 ILDTSQS
-458 IFEGLLPFEQT
+458 IFEGLLPFEQI
-469 ANPPRGIKKVCNQ
+469 ANRPCGLKKVCNQ

-498 ASGGLPHNA
+498 AKGGLPHNA

-521 YTTSGFVNNHD
+521 YTTSRFVNNHD

-555 NAFFWGISLTNTELT
+555 NAFFWGISLTNTELP
-570 WAVICEGNVAKYSD
+570 WAAICEGNVAKYSD
-584 FGTGAIFEVVDT
+584 FGTGAIFEVGDT
-596 AAQTLNVGADKKFT
+596 APQTLNVGADKKFT
-610 TIQAAVN
+610 TIQSAVN

-684 AQVSGESGKAYC
+684 AQVSGEPGKAYC

-708 LSFTNVNFINDD
+708 LSFTNVKFINDD
-720 YQVIGVGLRNNFT
+720 KQVIGVGLRNNFT

-740 FFTPSGNNAFY
+740 FVTPSGDNAFY

-768 KDCSIVNNGTRATIH
+768 KDCSIVNNGTGATIH

-806 SGGKLIDMATYNNGL
+806 SGGKLIDVATYNNGL

-834 QPTSALNNIP
+834 QPTSAMNNIA

>member
-22 QPIQVMQGDVNAR
+22 QPIQIMQGDVNAR

-101 LLNKD
+101 LLNED
-106 KEQAI
+106 KEQVI

-121 NSTVTVLA
+121 NSTVTDLA

-138 FTKLLLENMPQVMR
+138 FTKLLLGKMPQVLR
-152 SELNYLHAQTDSN
+152 SELNDLHAQTESN

-173 NLADMTS
+173 N
-180 LQSAMTELKNEVEAF
+180 
-195 GISPENL
+195 
-202 VTIKSLLD
+202 
-210 AIASNAS
+210 
-217 ESEVVELINSVKA
+217 
-230 LTSNISLMSN
+230 
-240 GDYSPKANQTDLES
+240 
-254 LQHTVNNQSA
+254 
-264 TVSTKANQT
+264 
-273 DLDNLQATVDKQGI
+273 
-287 AISTKANQTDLNNL
+287 QTDLNNL
-301 QADVSRQGIAISTVA
+301 QTTVNNQGITISTAA

-330 VKQTKKVARFNLL
+330 VKQTKKVARINLL

-358 GEKLVNTE
+358 GEKLVNTD

-376 ADTDYCTGISP
+376 ADTDYFTGISP

-401 SGLLKPQPNF
+401 SGLVKPQPNF

-418 NTLVVKVPTKA
+418 NTLVVKVPTNA

-445 YENDNP
+445 YENYNP
-451 ILDPSQP
+451 ILDPSQS

-482 NMFNKKLV
+482 NMFNKKMV

-498 ASGGLPHNA
+498 ASGGLPNNA

-555 NAFFWGISLTNTELT
+555 NAFFWGISLTNTELPV
-570 WAVICEGNVAKYSD
+570 AVICEGNVAKYSD
-584 FGTGAIFEVVDT
+584 FGTGAIFEVEDT

-661 YSLPPLEISK
+661 YSLPPLEMSK

-684 AQVSGESGKAYC
+684 AQVSGEPGKAYC

-708 LSFTNVNFINDD
+708 LSFKNVKFINDD
-720 YQVIGVGLRNNFT
+720 KQVIGVGLRNNFT
-733 LEFNSCD
+733 IEFNGCD
-740 FFTPSGNNAFY
+740 FVTPSGENAFY
-751 VHDDPIRDNS
+751 VHDDPIHDNS

-768 KDCSIVNNGTRATIH
+768 KDCSIVNNGTGATIH

-806 SGGKLIDMATYNNGL
+806 SGGKLIDVATYNNGL

-834 QPTSALNNIP
+834 QPTSALNNIA

>member
-1 MSLDNFRK
+1 MSLDNFRNK
-9 RAIVW
+9 AIVW

-22 QPIQVMQGDVNAR
+22 QPIQIMQGDVNAR

-89 MTKPGVI
+89 MTKVGVI

-101 LLNKD
+101 LLNED
-106 KEQAI
+106 KEQVI

-121 NSTVTVLA
+121 NSTFSDLA
-129 QEVNNKIDD
+129 QEVNNNIDD
-138 FTKLLLENMPQVMR
+138 FTKMLLGKMPQVVR
-152 SELNYLHAQTDSN
+152 SELDDLHAQTESN
-165 KSNIELKA
+165 TSNIEL
-173 NLADMTS
+173 
-180 LQSAMTELKNEVEAF
+180 
-195 GISPENL
+195 
-202 VTIKSLLD
+202 
-210 AIASNAS
+210 
-217 ESEVVELINSVKA
+217 
-230 LTSNISLMSN
+230 
-240 GDYSPKANQTDLES
+240 
-254 LQHTVNNQSA
+254 
-264 TVSTKANQT
+264 
-273 DLDNLQATVDKQGI
+273 
-287 AISTKANQTDLNNL
+287 KANQTDLNNL
-301 QADVSRQGIAISTVA
+301 QTTVNNQGITISTAA

-330 VKQTKKVARFNLL
+330 VKQTKKVARINLL

-358 GEKLVNTE
+358 GEKLVNAD

-376 ADTDYCTGISP
+376 ADTDYFTGISP

-401 SGLLKPQPNF
+401 SGLVKPQPNF

-418 NTLVVKVPTKA
+418 NTLVVKVPTNA

-445 YENDNP
+445 YENYNP
-451 ILDPSQP
+451 ILDPSQS

-555 NAFFWGISLTNTELT
+555 NAFFWGISLTNKELPG
-570 WAVICEGNVAKYSD
+570 AVICEGNVAKYSD
-584 FGTGAIFEVVDT
+584 FGTGAIFEVEDT

-661 YSLPPLEISK
+661 YSLPPLEMSK

-684 AQVSGESGKAYC
+684 AQVSGEPGKAYC

-708 LSFTNVNFINDD
+708 LSFKNVKFINDD
-720 YQVIGVGLRNNFT
+720 KQVIGVGLRNNFT
-733 LEFNSCD
+733 IEFDSCD
-740 FFTPSGNNAFY
+740 FVTPSGENAFY
-751 VHDDPIRDNS
+751 VHDDPIHDNS

-768 KDCSIVNNGTRATIH
+768 KDCSIVNNGTGATIH

-806 SGGKLIDMATYNNGL
+806 SGGKLIDVATYNNGL

-834 QPTSALNNIP
+834 QPTSALNNIA

>member
-96 EANLI
+96 EANLV
-101 LLNKD
+101 LLNED
-106 KEQAI
+106 KEQVI

-121 NSTVTVLA
+121 NSTVTDLA

-152 SELNYLHAQTDSN
+152 SELNDLHAQTESN
-165 KSNIELKA
+165 TSNIEL
-173 NLADMTS
+173 
-180 LQSAMTELKNEVEAF
+180 
-195 GISPENL
+195 
-202 VTIKSLLD
+202 
-210 AIASNAS
+210 
-217 ESEVVELINSVKA
+217 
-230 LTSNISLMSN
+230 
-240 GDYSPKANQTDLES
+240 
-254 LQHTVNNQSA
+254 
-264 TVSTKANQT
+264 
-273 DLDNLQATVDKQGI
+273 
-287 AISTKANQTDLNNL
+287 KANQTDLNNL
-301 QADVSRQGIAISTVA
+301 QTTVNNQGITISAAA

-330 VKQTKKVARFNLL
+330 VKQTKKVARINLL

-358 GEKLVNTE
+358 GEKLANTD

-376 ADTDYCTGISP
+376 ADTDYFTGISP

-411 AIPSSYL
+411 ATPSSFL

-434 ACNKNA
+434 ACDKNA

-458 IFEGLLPFEQT
+458 IFDGLLPFEQT

-482 NMFNKKLV
+482 NMFNKKMV
-490 VSGRYLDS
+490 VPERYLDS
-498 ASGGLPHNA
+498 KNGGLPRNA

-555 NAFFWGISLTNTELT
+555 NAFFWGISLTNAELPR
-570 WAVICEGNVAKYSD
+570 AVVCEGNVAKYSD
-584 FGTGAIFEVVDT
+584 FGTGAIFEVMDT
-596 AAQTLNVGADKKFT
+596 AAQILNVGADKKFT
-610 TIQAAVN
+610 TIQAAVD

-684 AQVSGESGKAYC
+684 AQVSGEPGKAYC

-740 FFTPSGNNAFY
+740 FFTPSGSNAFY

-768 KDCSIVNNGTRATIH
+768 KDCSIVNNGTDATIH

>member
-1 MSLDNFRK
+1 MSLDNFK
-9 RAIVW
+9 NKAIVW

-22 QPIQVMQGDVNAR
+22 QPIQIMQGDVNAR

-52 HSLKLT
+52 HSLRLT

-89 MTKPGVI
+89 MTKVGVI

-101 LLNKD
+101 LLNED
-106 KEQAI
+106 KEQVI

-121 NSTVTVLA
+121 NSTVSDLA
-129 QEVNNKIDD
+129 QEVNNNIDD
-138 FTKLLLENMPQVMR
+138 FTKLLLGKMPQVVR
-152 SELNYLHAQTDSN
+152 SELNDLHAQTESN
-165 KSNIELKA
+165 TSNIEL
-173 NLADMTS
+173 
-180 LQSAMTELKNEVEAF
+180 
-195 GISPENL
+195 
-202 VTIKSLLD
+202 
-210 AIASNAS
+210 
-217 ESEVVELINSVKA
+217 
-230 LTSNISLMSN
+230 
-240 GDYSPKANQTDLES
+240 
-254 LQHTVNNQSA
+254 
-264 TVSTKANQT
+264 
-273 DLDNLQATVDKQGI
+273 
-287 AISTKANQTDLNNL
+287 KANQTDLNNL
-301 QADVSRQGIAISTVA
+301 QTTVNNQGITISTAA

-330 VKQTKKVARFNLL
+330 VKQTKKVARINLL

-358 GEKLVNTE
+358 GEKLVNTD

-376 ADTDYCTGISP
+376 ADTDYFTGISP
-387 NAHIAFYDFEQKYI
+387 NAHITFYDFEQKYI
-401 SGLLKPQPNF
+401 SGLVKPRPNF

-418 NTLVVKVPTKA
+418 NTLVVKVPTNA

-445 YENDNP
+445 YENYNP
-451 ILDPSQP
+451 ILGPSQS

-490 VSGRYLDS
+490 VSGKYLDS
-498 ASGGLPHNA
+498 ASGGLPNNA

-555 NAFFWGISLTNTELT
+555 NAFFWGISLTNTELPV
-570 WAVICEGNVAKYSD
+570 AVICEGNVAKYSD
-584 FGTGAIFEVVDT
+584 FGTGAIFEVEDT

-661 YSLPPLEISK
+661 YSLPPLEMSK

-684 AQVSGESGKAYC
+684 AQVSGEPGKAYC

-708 LSFTNVNFINDD
+708 LSFKNVKFINDD
-720 YQVIGVGLRNNFT
+720 KQVIGVGLRNNFT
-733 LEFNSCD
+733 IEFNSCD
-740 FFTPSGNNAFY
+740 FVTPSGENAFY
-751 VHDDPIRDNS
+751 VHDDPIHDNS

-768 KDCSIVNNGTRATIH
+768 KDCSIVNNGTGATIH

-806 SGGKLIDMATYNNGL
+806 SGGKLIDVATYNNGL
-821 AKDKWLGSSDFVL
+821 AKNKWLGSSDFVL
-834 QPTSALNNIP
+834 QPTSALNNIA

>member
-96 EANLI
+96 EANLV
-101 LLNKD
+101 LLNED
-106 KEQAI
+106 KEQVI

-121 NSTVTVLA
+121 NSTVTDLA

-152 SELNYLHAQTDSN
+152 SELNDLHAQTESN
-165 KSNIELKA
+165 TSNIEL
-173 NLADMTS
+173 
-180 LQSAMTELKNEVEAF
+180 
-195 GISPENL
+195 
-202 VTIKSLLD
+202 
-210 AIASNAS
+210 
-217 ESEVVELINSVKA
+217 
-230 LTSNISLMSN
+230 
-240 GDYSPKANQTDLES
+240 
-254 LQHTVNNQSA
+254 
-264 TVSTKANQT
+264 
-273 DLDNLQATVDKQGI
+273 
-287 AISTKANQTDLNNL
+287 KANQTDLNNL
-301 QADVSRQGIAISTVA
+301 QTTVNNQGITISAAA

-330 VKQTKKVARFNLL
+330 VKQTKKVARINLL

-358 GEKLVNTE
+358 GEKLANTD

-376 ADTDYCTGISP
+376 ADTDYFTGISP

-411 AIPSSYL
+411 ATPSSYL

-482 NMFNKKLV
+482 NMFNKKMV
-490 VSGRYLDS
+490 VSERYLDS
-498 ASGGLPHNA
+498 KNGGLPHNA

-555 NAFFWGISLTNTELT
+555 NAFFWGISLTNAELPG
-570 WAVICEGNVAKYSD
+570 AVICEGNVAKYSD
-584 FGTGAIFEVVDT
+584 FGTGAIFEVMDT
-596 AAQTLNVGADKKFT
+596 AAQILNVGADKKFT
-610 TIQAAVN
+610 TIQAAVD

-684 AQVSGESGKAYC
+684 AQVSGEPGKAYC

-708 LSFTNVNFINDD
+708 LSFTNVKFINDD
-720 YQVIGVGLRNNFT
+720 KQVIGVGLRNNFT

-783 MQSQERVGAVAKVT
+783 MQSQERVGAVTKAT

>member
-1 MSLDNFRK
+1 MSLDNFRN
-9 RAIVW
+9 RTIIW

-22 QPIQVMQGDVNAR
+22 QPIQIMQGDVNAR
-35 TLSVKII
+35 TLLIKIV
-42 DNGGEIDLTG
+42 DNGVEIDLTG

-66 SGFVMIPPENL
+66 SGFVMIPPKDL
-77 TKGEFILVIPTE
+77 AKGEFILVIPTE
-89 MTKPGVI
+89 MTTTGVI

-101 LLNKD
+101 LLNESL
-106 KEQAI
+106 EQVI

-121 NSTVTVLA
+121 SSTVSDLA
-129 QEVNNKIDD
+129 QEINNNIDD
-138 FTKLLLENMPQVMR
+138 FTKLLLEKMPQVLR
-152 SELNYLHAQTDSN
+152 SELNNLHAQTESN
-165 KSNIELKA
+165 KSNIEL
-173 NLADMTS
+173 
-180 LQSAMTELKNEVEAF
+180 
-195 GISPENL
+195 
-202 VTIKSLLD
+202 
-210 AIASNAS
+210 
-217 ESEVVELINSVKA
+217 
-230 LTSNISLMSN
+230 
-240 GDYSPKANQTDLES
+240 KANQTDLES
-254 LQHTVNNQSA
+254 LQHTVNDHSA
-264 TVSTKANQT
+264 
-273 DLDNLQATVDKQGI
+273 

-301 QADVSRQGIAISTVA
+301 RADVSRQGIAISTVA

-330 VKQTKKVARFNLL
+330 VKQTKKVARINLL

-358 GEKLVNTE
+358 GEKLVNTD

-376 ADTDYCTGISP
+376 ADTDYFTGISP

-401 SGLLKPQPNF
+401 SGLIKPQPNF

-418 NTLVVKVPTKA
+418 NTLVVKVPTNA

-445 YENDNP
+445 YENYNP
-451 ILDPSQP
+451 ILDTSQS
-458 IFEGLLPFEQT
+458 IFEGLLPFEQI
-469 ANPPRGIKKVCNQ
+469 ANRPRGLKKVCNQ

-498 ASGGLPHNA
+498 ANGGLPHNA

-555 NAFFWGISLTNTELT
+555 NAFFWGISLTNTELPG
-570 WAVICEGNVAKYSD
+570 AVICEGNVAKYSD

-596 AAQTLNVGADKKFT
+596 APQTLNVGADKKFT

-684 AQVSGESGKAYC
+684 AQVSGEPGKAYC

-708 LSFTNVNFINDD
+708 LSFTNVKFINDD
-720 YQVIGVGLRNNFT
+720 KQVIGVGLRNNFT

-740 FFTPSGNNAFY
+740 FVTPSGDNAFY
-751 VHDDPIRDNS
+751 VHDDPTRDNS

-768 KDCSIVNNGTRATIH
+768 KDCSIVNNGTGATIH

-806 SGGKLIDMATYNNGL
+806 SGGKLIDVATYNNGL

-834 QPTSALNNIP
+834 QPTSAMNNIA

>member
-1 MSLDNFRK
+1 MSLDNFK
-9 RAIVW
+9 NRAIVW

-22 QPIQVMQGDVNAR
+22 QPIQIMQGDVNAR

-89 MTKPGVI
+89 MTKVGVI

-101 LLNKD
+101 LLNED
-106 KEQAI
+106 KEQVI

-121 NSTVTVLA
+121 NSTVSDLA

-138 FTKLLLENMPQVMR
+138 FTKLLLENMPQVVR
-152 SELNYLHAQTDSN
+152 SELNDLHAQTESN
-165 KSNIELKA
+165 TSNIEL
-173 NLADMTS
+173 
-180 LQSAMTELKNEVEAF
+180 
-195 GISPENL
+195 
-202 VTIKSLLD
+202 
-210 AIASNAS
+210 
-217 ESEVVELINSVKA
+217 
-230 LTSNISLMSN
+230 
-240 GDYSPKANQTDLES
+240 
-254 LQHTVNNQSA
+254 
-264 TVSTKANQT
+264 
-273 DLDNLQATVDKQGI
+273 
-287 AISTKANQTDLNNL
+287 KANQTDLNNL
-301 QADVSRQGIAISTVA
+301 QTTVNNQGITISTAA

-330 VKQTKKVARFNLL
+330 VKQTKKVARINLL

-358 GEKLVNTE
+358 GKKLVNTD

-376 ADTDYCTGISP
+376 ADTDYFTGISP
-387 NAHIAFYDFEQKYI
+387 DAHIAFYDFEQKYI
-401 SGLLKPQPNF
+401 SGLVKPRPNF

-418 NTLVVKVPTKA
+418 NTLVVKVPTNA

-445 YENDNP
+445 YENYNP
-451 ILDPSQP
+451 ILDPSQS

-490 VSGRYLDS
+490 VSGKYLDS
-498 ASGGLPHNA
+498 ANGGLPHNA

-555 NAFFWGISLTNTELT
+555 NAFFWGISLTNTELPV
-570 WAVICEGNVAKYSD
+570 AVICEGNVAKYSD
-584 FGTGAIFEVVDT
+584 FGTGAIFEVEDT

-661 YSLPPLEISK
+661 YSLPPLEMSK

-684 AQVSGESGKAYC
+684 AQVSGEPGKAYC

-708 LSFTNVNFINDD
+708 LSFKNVKFINDD
-720 YQVIGVGLRNNFT
+720 KQVIGVGLRNNFT
-733 LEFNSCD
+733 IEFNSCD
-740 FFTPSGNNAFY
+740 FVTPSGDSAFY
-751 VHDDPIRDNS
+751 VHDDPIHDNS

-768 KDCSIVNNGTRATIH
+768 KDCSIVNNGTGATIH

-806 SGGKLIDMATYNNGL
+806 SGGKLIDVATYNNGL

-834 QPTSALNNIP
+834 QPTSALNNIA

>member
-96 EANLI
+96 EANLV
-101 LLNKD
+101 LLNED
-106 KEQAI
+106 KEQVI

-121 NSTVTVLA
+121 NSTVTDLA

-152 SELNYLHAQTDSN
+152 SELNDLHAQTESN
-165 KSNIELKA
+165 TSNIEL
-173 NLADMTS
+173 
-180 LQSAMTELKNEVEAF
+180 
-195 GISPENL
+195 
-202 VTIKSLLD
+202 
-210 AIASNAS
+210 
-217 ESEVVELINSVKA
+217 
-230 LTSNISLMSN
+230 
-240 GDYSPKANQTDLES
+240 
-254 LQHTVNNQSA
+254 
-264 TVSTKANQT
+264 
-273 DLDNLQATVDKQGI
+273 
-287 AISTKANQTDLNNL
+287 KANQTDLNNL
-301 QADVSRQGIAISTVA
+301 QTTVNNQGITISAAA

-330 VKQTKKVARFNLL
+330 VKQTKKVARINLL

-358 GEKLVNTE
+358 GEKLANTD

-376 ADTDYCTGISP
+376 ADTDYFTGISP

-411 AIPSSYL
+411 ATPSSYL

-458 IFEGLLPFEQT
+458 IFDGLLPFEQT

-482 NMFNKKLV
+482 NMFNKKMV

-498 ASGGLPHNA
+498 KNGGLPHNA

-555 NAFFWGISLTNTELT
+555 NAFFWGISLTNTELPG
-570 WAVICEGNVAKYSD
+570 AVICEGNVAKYSD

-596 AAQTLNVGADKKFT
+596 AAQILNVGADKKFT
-610 TIQAAVN
+610 TIQAAVD

-684 AQVSGESGKAYC
+684 AQVSGEPGKAYC

-720 YQVIGVGLRNNFT
+720 KQVIGVGLRNNFT

-768 KDCSIVNNGTRATIH
+768 KDCSIVNNGTGATIH

>member
-96 EANLI
+96 EANLV
-101 LLNKD
+101 LLNED
-106 KEQAI
+106 KEQVI

-121 NSTVTVLA
+121 NSTVTDLA

-152 SELNYLHAQTDSN
+152 SELNDLHAQTESN
-165 KSNIELKA
+165 TSNIEL
-173 NLADMTS
+173 
-180 LQSAMTELKNEVEAF
+180 
-195 GISPENL
+195 
-202 VTIKSLLD
+202 
-210 AIASNAS
+210 
-217 ESEVVELINSVKA
+217 
-230 LTSNISLMSN
+230 
-240 GDYSPKANQTDLES
+240 
-254 LQHTVNNQSA
+254 
-264 TVSTKANQT
+264 
-273 DLDNLQATVDKQGI
+273 
-287 AISTKANQTDLNNL
+287 KANQTDLNNL
-301 QADVSRQGIAISTVA
+301 QTTVNNQGITISAAA

-330 VKQTKKVARFNLL
+330 VKQTKKVARINLL

-358 GEKLVNTE
+358 GEKLANTD

-376 ADTDYCTGISP
+376 ADTDYFTGISP

-411 AIPSSYL
+411 ATPSSFL

-434 ACNKNA
+434 ACDKNA

-458 IFEGLLPFEQT
+458 IFDGLLPFEQT

-482 NMFNKKLV
+482 NMFNKKMV
-490 VSGRYLDS
+490 VSERYLDS
-498 ASGGLPHNA
+498 KNGGLPHNA

-555 NAFFWGISLTNTELT
+555 NAFFWGISLTNAELPR
-570 WAVICEGNVAKYSD
+570 AVVCEGNVAKYSD
-584 FGTGAIFEVVDT
+584 FGTGAIFEVMDT
-596 AAQTLNVGADKKFT
+596 AAQILNVGADKKFT
-610 TIQAAVN
+610 TIQAAVD

-684 AQVSGESGKAYC
+684 AQVSGEPGKAYC

-783 MQSQERVGAVAKVT
+783 MQSQERVGAVTKAT

>member
-96 EANLI
+96 EANLV
-101 LLNKD
+101 LLNED
-106 KEQAI
+106 KEQVI

-121 NSTVTVLA
+121 NSTVTDLA

-152 SELNYLHAQTDSN
+152 SELNDLHAQTESN
-165 KSNIELKA
+165 TSNIEL
-173 NLADMTS
+173 
-180 LQSAMTELKNEVEAF
+180 
-195 GISPENL
+195 
-202 VTIKSLLD
+202 
-210 AIASNAS
+210 
-217 ESEVVELINSVKA
+217 
-230 LTSNISLMSN
+230 
-240 GDYSPKANQTDLES
+240 
-254 LQHTVNNQSA
+254 
-264 TVSTKANQT
+264 
-273 DLDNLQATVDKQGI
+273 
-287 AISTKANQTDLNNL
+287 KANQTDLNNL
-301 QADVSRQGIAISTVA
+301 QTTVNNQGITISAAA

-330 VKQTKKVARFNLL
+330 VKQTKKVARINLL

-358 GEKLVNTE
+358 GEKLANTD

-376 ADTDYCTGISP
+376 ADTDYFTGISP

-411 AIPSSYL
+411 ATPSSYL

-434 ACNKNA
+434 ACDKNA

-458 IFEGLLPFEQT
+458 IFDGLLPFEQT

-482 NMFNKKLV
+482 NMFNKKMV
-490 VSGRYLDS
+490 VSERYLDS
-498 ASGGLPHNA
+498 KNGGLPHNA

-555 NAFFWGISLTNTELT
+555 NAFFWGISLTNAELPR
-570 WAVICEGNVAKYSD
+570 AVVCEGNVAKYSD
-584 FGTGAIFEVVDT
+584 FGTGAIFEVMDT
-596 AAQTLNVGADKKFT
+596 AAQILNVGADKKFT
-610 TIQAAVN
+610 TIQAAVD

-684 AQVSGESGKAYC
+684 AQVSGEPGKAYC

-783 MQSQERVGAVAKVT
+783 MQSQERVGAVTKAT

>member
-96 EANLI
+96 EANLV
-101 LLNKD
+101 LLNED
-106 KEQAI
+106 KEQVI

-121 NSTVTVLA
+121 NSTVTDLA

-152 SELNYLHAQTDSN
+152 SELNDLHAQTESN
-165 KSNIELKA
+165 TSNIEL
-173 NLADMTS
+173 
-180 LQSAMTELKNEVEAF
+180 
-195 GISPENL
+195 
-202 VTIKSLLD
+202 
-210 AIASNAS
+210 
-217 ESEVVELINSVKA
+217 
-230 LTSNISLMSN
+230 
-240 GDYSPKANQTDLES
+240 
-254 LQHTVNNQSA
+254 
-264 TVSTKANQT
+264 
-273 DLDNLQATVDKQGI
+273 
-287 AISTKANQTDLNNL
+287 KANQTDLNNL
-301 QADVSRQGIAISTVA
+301 QTTVNNQGITISAAA

-330 VKQTKKVARFNLL
+330 VKQTKKVARINLL

-358 GEKLVNTE
+358 GEKLANTD

-376 ADTDYCTGISP
+376 ADTDYFTGISP

-411 AIPSSYL
+411 ATPSSFL

-434 ACNKNA
+434 ACDKNA

-458 IFEGLLPFEQT
+458 IFDGLLPFEQT

-482 NMFNKKLV
+482 NMFNKKMV
-490 VSGRYLDS
+490 VSERYLDS
-498 ASGGLPHNA
+498 KNGGLPHNA

-555 NAFFWGISLTNTELT
+555 NAFFWGISLTNAELPR
-570 WAVICEGNVAKYSD
+570 AVICEGNVAKYSD
-584 FGTGAIFEVVDT
+584 FGTGAIFEVMDT
-596 AAQTLNVGADKKFT
+596 AAQILNVGADKKFT
-610 TIQAAVN
+610 TIQAAVD

-684 AQVSGESGKAYC
+684 AQVSGEPGKAYC

-708 LSFTNVNFINDD
+708 LSFTNVKFINDD
-720 YQVIGVGLRNNFT
+720 KQVIGVGLRNNFT

-768 KDCSIVNNGTRATIH
+768 KDCSIVNNGTGATIH

-806 SGGKLIDMATYNNGL
+806 SGGKLIDVATYNNGL

>member
-22 QPIQVMQGDVNAR
+22 QPIQIMQGDVNAR

-52 HSLKLT
+52 HSLRLT

-89 MTKPGVI
+89 MTKVGVI

-101 LLNKD
+101 LLNED
-106 KEQAI
+106 KEQVI

-121 NSTVTVLA
+121 NSTVSDLA
-129 QEVNNKIDD
+129 QEVNNNIDD
-138 FTKLLLENMPQVMR
+138 FTKLLLGKMPQVVR
-152 SELNYLHAQTDSN
+152 SELNDLHAQTESN
-165 KSNIELKA
+165 TSNIEL
-173 NLADMTS
+173 
-180 LQSAMTELKNEVEAF
+180 
-195 GISPENL
+195 
-202 VTIKSLLD
+202 
-210 AIASNAS
+210 
-217 ESEVVELINSVKA
+217 
-230 LTSNISLMSN
+230 
-240 GDYSPKANQTDLES
+240 
-254 LQHTVNNQSA
+254 
-264 TVSTKANQT
+264 
-273 DLDNLQATVDKQGI
+273 
-287 AISTKANQTDLNNL
+287 KANQTDLNNL
-301 QADVSRQGIAISTVA
+301 QTTVNNQGITISTAA

-330 VKQTKKVARFNLL
+330 VKQTKKVARINLL

-358 GEKLVNTE
+358 GEKLVNTD

-376 ADTDYCTGISP
+376 ADTDYFTGISP
-387 NAHIAFYDFEQKYI
+387 NAHITFYDFEQKYI
-401 SGLLKPQPNF
+401 SGLVKPRPNF

-418 NTLVVKVPTKA
+418 NTLVVKVPTNA

-445 YENDNP
+445 YENYNP
-451 ILDPSQP
+451 ILGPSQS

-490 VSGRYLDS
+490 VSGKYLDS
-498 ASGGLPHNA
+498 ASGGLPNNA

-555 NAFFWGISLTNTELT
+555 NAFFWGISLTNTELPV
-570 WAVICEGNVAKYSD
+570 AVICEGNVAKYSD
-584 FGTGAIFEVVDT
+584 FGTGAIFEVEDA

-661 YSLPPLEISK
+661 YSLPPLEMSK

-684 AQVSGESGKAYC
+684 AQVSGEPGKAYC

-708 LSFTNVNFINDD
+708 LSFKNVKFINDD
-720 YQVIGVGLRNNFT
+720 KQVIGVGLRNNFT
-733 LEFNSCD
+733 IEFDSCD
-740 FFTPSGNNAFY
+740 FVTPSGENAFY
-751 VHDDPIRDNS
+751 VHDDPIHDNS

-768 KDCSIVNNGTRATIH
+768 KDCSIVNNGTGATIH

-806 SGGKLIDMATYNNGL
+806 SGGKLIDVATYNNGL

-834 QPTSALNNIP
+834 QPTSALNNIA

>member
-96 EANLI
+96 EANLV
-101 LLNKD
+101 LLNED
-106 KEQAI
+106 KEQVI

-121 NSTVTVLA
+121 NSTVTDLA

-152 SELNYLHAQTDSN
+152 SELNDLHAQTESN
-165 KSNIELKA
+165 TSNIEL
-173 NLADMTS
+173 
-180 LQSAMTELKNEVEAF
+180 
-195 GISPENL
+195 
-202 VTIKSLLD
+202 
-210 AIASNAS
+210 
-217 ESEVVELINSVKA
+217 
-230 LTSNISLMSN
+230 
-240 GDYSPKANQTDLES
+240 
-254 LQHTVNNQSA
+254 
-264 TVSTKANQT
+264 
-273 DLDNLQATVDKQGI
+273 
-287 AISTKANQTDLNNL
+287 KANQTDLNNL
-301 QADVSRQGIAISTVA
+301 QTTVNNQGITISAAA

-330 VKQTKKVARFNLL
+330 VKQTKKVARINLL

-358 GEKLVNTE
+358 GEKLANTD

-376 ADTDYCTGISP
+376 ADTDYFTGISP

-411 AIPSSYL
+411 ATPSSYL

-458 IFEGLLPFEQT
+458 IFDGLLPFEQT

-498 ASGGLPHNA
+498 TSGGLPHNA

-555 NAFFWGISLTNTELT
+555 NAFFWGISLTNTELPR
-570 WAVICEGNVAKYSD
+570 AVICEGNVAKYSD

-596 AAQTLNVGADKKFT
+596 AAQILNVGADKKFT
-610 TIQAAVN
+610 TIQAAVD

-684 AQVSGESGKAYC
+684 AQVSGEPGKAYC

-783 MQSQERVGAVAKVT
+783 MQSQERVGAVTKAT

>member
-96 EANLI
+96 EANLV
-101 LLNKD
+101 LLNED
-106 KEQAI
+106 KEQVI

-121 NSTVTVLA
+121 NSTVTDLA

-152 SELNYLHAQTDSN
+152 SELNDLHAQTESN
-165 KSNIELKA
+165 TSNIEL
-173 NLADMTS
+173 
-180 LQSAMTELKNEVEAF
+180 
-195 GISPENL
+195 
-202 VTIKSLLD
+202 
-210 AIASNAS
+210 
-217 ESEVVELINSVKA
+217 
-230 LTSNISLMSN
+230 
-240 GDYSPKANQTDLES
+240 
-254 LQHTVNNQSA
+254 
-264 TVSTKANQT
+264 
-273 DLDNLQATVDKQGI
+273 
-287 AISTKANQTDLNNL
+287 KANQTDLNNL
-301 QADVSRQGIAISTVA
+301 QTTVNNQGITISAAA

-330 VKQTKKVARFNLL
+330 VKQTKKVARINLL

-358 GEKLVNTE
+358 GEKLANTD

-376 ADTDYCTGISP
+376 ADTDYFTGISP

-434 ACNKNA
+434 ACDKNA

-458 IFEGLLPFEQT
+458 IFDGLLPFEQT

-482 NMFNKKLV
+482 NMFNKKMV
-490 VSGRYLDS
+490 VSERYLDS
-498 ASGGLPHNA
+498 KNGGLPHNA

-555 NAFFWGISLTNTELT
+555 NAFFWGISLTNTELPR
-570 WAVICEGNVAKYSD
+570 AVICEGNVAKYSD
-584 FGTGAIFEVVDT
+584 FGTGAIFEVMDT
-596 AAQTLNVGADKKFT
+596 AAQILNVGADKKFT
-610 TIQAAVN
+610 TIQAAVD

-684 AQVSGESGKAYC
+684 AQVSGEPGKAYC

-783 MQSQERVGAVAKVT
+783 MQSQERVGAVTKAT

>member
-96 EANLI
+96 EANLV
-101 LLNKD
+101 LLNED
-106 KEQAI
+106 KEQVI

-121 NSTVTVLA
+121 NSTVTDLA

-152 SELNYLHAQTDSN
+152 SELNDLHAQTESN
-165 KSNIELKA
+165 TSNIEL
-173 NLADMTS
+173 
-180 LQSAMTELKNEVEAF
+180 
-195 GISPENL
+195 
-202 VTIKSLLD
+202 
-210 AIASNAS
+210 
-217 ESEVVELINSVKA
+217 
-230 LTSNISLMSN
+230 
-240 GDYSPKANQTDLES
+240 
-254 LQHTVNNQSA
+254 
-264 TVSTKANQT
+264 
-273 DLDNLQATVDKQGI
+273 
-287 AISTKANQTDLNNL
+287 KANQTDLNNL
-301 QADVSRQGIAISTVA
+301 QTTVNNQGITISAAA

-330 VKQTKKVARFNLL
+330 VKQTKKVARINLL

-358 GEKLVNTE
+358 GEKLVNTD

-376 ADTDYCTGISP
+376 ADTDYFTGISP

-401 SGLLKPQPNF
+401 SGLLKPQPSF
-411 AIPSSYL
+411 ATPSSYL

-458 IFEGLLPFEQT
+458 IFDGLLPFEQT

-482 NMFNKKLV
+482 NMFNKKMV
-490 VSGRYLDS
+490 VSERYLDS
-498 ASGGLPHNA
+498 KNGGLPHNA

-555 NAFFWGISLTNTELT
+555 NAFFWGISLTNTELPR
-570 WAVICEGNVAKYSD
+570 AVICEGNVAKYSD

-610 TIQAAVN
+610 TIQAAVD

-684 AQVSGESGKAYC
+684 AKVSGEPAKAYC

-751 VHDDPIRDNS
+751 VHDDPTRDNS

-768 KDCSIVNNGTRATIH
+768 KDCSIVNNGTGATIH

>member
-96 EANLI
+96 EANLV
-101 LLNKD
+101 LLNED
-106 KEQAI
+106 KEQVI

-121 NSTVTVLA
+121 NSTVTDLA

-152 SELNYLHAQTDSN
+152 SELNDLHAQTESN
-165 KSNIELKA
+165 TSNIEL
-173 NLADMTS
+173 
-180 LQSAMTELKNEVEAF
+180 
-195 GISPENL
+195 
-202 VTIKSLLD
+202 
-210 AIASNAS
+210 
-217 ESEVVELINSVKA
+217 
-230 LTSNISLMSN
+230 
-240 GDYSPKANQTDLES
+240 
-254 LQHTVNNQSA
+254 
-264 TVSTKANQT
+264 
-273 DLDNLQATVDKQGI
+273 
-287 AISTKANQTDLNNL
+287 KANQTDLNNL
-301 QADVSRQGIAISTVA
+301 QTTVNNQGITISAAA

-330 VKQTKKVARFNLL
+330 VKQTKKVARINLL

-358 GEKLVNTE
+358 GEKLANTD

-376 ADTDYCTGISP
+376 ADTDYFTGISP

-458 IFEGLLPFEQT
+458 IFDGLLPFEQT

-482 NMFNKKLV
+482 NMFNKKMV
-490 VSGRYLDS
+490 VSERYLDS
-498 ASGGLPHNA
+498 KNGGLPHNA

-555 NAFFWGISLTNTELT
+555 NAFFWGISLTNAELPR
-570 WAVICEGNVAKYSD
+570 AVVCEGNVAKYSD
-584 FGTGAIFEVVDT
+584 FGTGAIFEVMDT
-596 AAQTLNVGADKKFT
+596 AAQILNVGADKKFT
-610 TIQAAVN
+610 TIQAAVD

-684 AQVSGESGKAYC
+684 AQVSGEPGKAYC

-720 YQVIGVGLRNNFT
+720 KQVIGVGLRNNFT

-740 FFTPSGNNAFY
+740 FFTPSGSNAFY

-768 KDCSIVNNGTRATIH
+768 KDCSIVNNGTDATIH

>member
-1 MSLDNFRK
+1 MSLDNFRN
-9 RAIVW
+9 RTIIW

-22 QPIQVMQGDVNAR
+22 QPIQTMEGDVNAR
-35 TLSVKII
+35 TVLIKIV
-42 DNGGEIDLTG
+42 DNGAEVDLTG

-58 YQYTNSSN
+58 YHYTNSSN
-66 SGFVMIPPENL
+66 SGLVMIPPKDL
-77 TKGEFILVIPTE
+77 AKGEFILVIPTE
-89 MTKPGVI
+89 MTATGVI

-106 KEQAI
+106 KEQVI
-111 VSKNLTFISD
+111 VSKSLTFISD
-121 NSTVTVLA
+121 SSTVSVLA
-129 QEVNNKIDD
+129 QKINNNIDD
-138 FTKLLLENMPQVMR
+138 FTKLLLEKMPQVLR
-152 SELNYLHAQTDSN
+152 SELNDLHAQTESN

-180 LQSAMTELKNEVEAF
+180 
-195 GISPENL
+195 
-202 VTIKSLLD
+202 
-210 AIASNAS
+210 
-217 ESEVVELINSVKA
+217 
-230 LTSNISLMSN
+230 
-240 GDYSPKANQTDLES
+240 
-254 LQHTVNNQSA
+254 
-264 TVSTKANQT
+264 
-273 DLDNLQATVDKQGI
+273 
-287 AISTKANQTDLNNL
+287 L

-316 QETEVRSLISLLDN
+316 QETEVRKLISLLDN

-343 LEQYKTSGYYRQYTN
+343 LEQYKISGYYRQYTN
-358 GEKLVNTE
+358 GEKLVNTD
-366 YDLFDMVPVN
+366 YVLFDMVPVN

-418 NTLVVKVPTKA
+418 NTLVVKVPTNA

-440 TQSVF
+440 TRSVF

-490 VSGRYLDS
+490 VPGRYLDP
-498 ASGGLPHNA
+498 ANGGLPHNA

-555 NAFFWGISLTNTELT
+555 NAFFWGVSLTNTELPG
-570 WAVICEGNVAKYSD
+570 AVICEGNVAKYSD

-684 AQVSGESGKAYC
+684 AKVSGEPAKAYC

-740 FFTPSGNNAFY
+740 FVTPSDNNAFY

-783 MQSQERVGAVAKVT
+783 MQSQERVGAVVKVT

-806 SGGKLIDMATYNNGL
+806 SGGKVIDVATYNNGL

-834 QPTSALNNIP
+834 QPTSAMNNIA

>member
-96 EANLI
+96 EANLV
-101 LLNKD
+101 LLNED
-106 KEQAI
+106 KEQVI

-121 NSTVTVLA
+121 NSTVTDLA

-152 SELNYLHAQTDSN
+152 SELNDLHAQTESN
-165 KSNIELKA
+165 TSNIEL
-173 NLADMTS
+173 
-180 LQSAMTELKNEVEAF
+180 
-195 GISPENL
+195 
-202 VTIKSLLD
+202 
-210 AIASNAS
+210 
-217 ESEVVELINSVKA
+217 
-230 LTSNISLMSN
+230 
-240 GDYSPKANQTDLES
+240 
-254 LQHTVNNQSA
+254 
-264 TVSTKANQT
+264 
-273 DLDNLQATVDKQGI
+273 
-287 AISTKANQTDLNNL
+287 KANQTDLNNL
-301 QADVSRQGIAISTVA
+301 QTTVNNQGITISAAA

-330 VKQTKKVARFNLL
+330 VKQTKKVARINLL

-358 GEKLVNTE
+358 GEKLANTD

-376 ADTDYCTGISP
+376 ADTDYFTGISP

-458 IFEGLLPFEQT
+458 IFDGLLPFEQT

-482 NMFNKKLV
+482 NMFNKKMV
-490 VSGRYLDS
+490 VSERYLDS
-498 ASGGLPHNA
+498 KNGGLPHNA

-555 NAFFWGISLTNTELT
+555 NAFFWGISLTNAELPG
-570 WAVICEGNVAKYSD
+570 AVICEGNVAKYSD
-584 FGTGAIFEVVDT
+584 FGTGAIFEVGDT
-596 AAQTLNVGADKKFT
+596 APQTLNVGADKKFT
-610 TIQAAVN
+610 TIQAAVD

-684 AQVSGESGKAYC
+684 AQVSGEPGKAYC

-708 LSFTNVNFINDD
+708 LSFTNVKFINDD
-720 YQVIGVGLRNNFT
+720 KQVIGVGLRNNFT

-783 MQSQERVGAVAKVT
+783 MQSQERVGAVTKAT

>member
-96 EANLI
+96 EANLV
-101 LLNKD
+101 LLNED
-106 KEQAI
+106 KEQVI

-121 NSTVTVLA
+121 NSTVTDLA

-152 SELNYLHAQTDSN
+152 SELNDLHAQTESN
-165 KSNIELKA
+165 TSNIEL
-173 NLADMTS
+173 
-180 LQSAMTELKNEVEAF
+180 
-195 GISPENL
+195 
-202 VTIKSLLD
+202 
-210 AIASNAS
+210 
-217 ESEVVELINSVKA
+217 
-230 LTSNISLMSN
+230 
-240 GDYSPKANQTDLES
+240 
-254 LQHTVNNQSA
+254 
-264 TVSTKANQT
+264 
-273 DLDNLQATVDKQGI
+273 
-287 AISTKANQTDLNNL
+287 KANQTDLNNL
-301 QADVSRQGIAISTVA
+301 QTTVNNQGITISAAA

-330 VKQTKKVARFNLL
+330 VKQTKKVARINLL

-358 GEKLVNTE
+358 GEKLANTD

-376 ADTDYCTGISP
+376 ADTDYFTGISP

-458 IFEGLLPFEQT
+458 IFDGLLPFEQT

-482 NMFNKKLV
+482 NMFNKKMV
-490 VSGRYLDS
+490 VSERYLDS
-498 ASGGLPHNA
+498 KNGGLPHNA

-555 NAFFWGISLTNTELT
+555 NAFFWGISLTNAELPR
-570 WAVICEGNVAKYSD
+570 AVICEGNVAKYSD
-584 FGTGAIFEVVDT
+584 FGTGAIFEVMDT
-596 AAQTLNVGADKKFT
+596 AAQILNVGADKKFT
-610 TIQAAVN
+610 TIQAAVD

-684 AQVSGESGKAYC
+684 AQVSGEPGKAYC

-783 MQSQERVGAVAKVT
+783 MQSQERVGAVTKAT

>member
-96 EANLI
+96 EANLV
-101 LLNKD
+101 LLNED
-106 KEQAI
+106 KEQVI

-121 NSTVTVLA
+121 NSTVTDLA

-152 SELNYLHAQTDSN
+152 SELNDLHAQTESN
-165 KSNIELKA
+165 TSNIEL
-173 NLADMTS
+173 
-180 LQSAMTELKNEVEAF
+180 
-195 GISPENL
+195 
-202 VTIKSLLD
+202 
-210 AIASNAS
+210 
-217 ESEVVELINSVKA
+217 
-230 LTSNISLMSN
+230 
-240 GDYSPKANQTDLES
+240 
-254 LQHTVNNQSA
+254 
-264 TVSTKANQT
+264 
-273 DLDNLQATVDKQGI
+273 
-287 AISTKANQTDLNNL
+287 KANQTDLNNL
-301 QADVSRQGIAISTVA
+301 QTTVNNQGITISAAA

-330 VKQTKKVARFNLL
+330 VKQTKKVARINLL

-358 GEKLVNTE
+358 GEKLANTD

-376 ADTDYCTGISP
+376 ADTDYFTGISP

-411 AIPSSYL
+411 ATPSSFL

-434 ACNKNA
+434 ACDKNA

-458 IFEGLLPFEQT
+458 IFDGLLPFEQT

-482 NMFNKKLV
+482 NMFNKKMV
-490 VSGRYLDS
+490 VSERYLDS
-498 ASGGLPHNA
+498 KNGGLPHNA

-555 NAFFWGISLTNTELT
+555 NAFFWGISLTNAELPR
-570 WAVICEGNVAKYSD
+570 AVICEGNVAKYSD
-584 FGTGAIFEVVDT
+584 FGTGAIFEVMDT
-596 AAQTLNVGADKKFT
+596 AAQILNVGADKKFT
-610 TIQAAVN
+610 TIQAAVD

-684 AQVSGESGKAYC
+684 AQVSGEPGKAYC

-708 LSFTNVNFINDD
+708 LSFTNVKFINDD
-720 YQVIGVGLRNNFT
+720 KQVIGVGLRNNFT

-768 KDCSIVNNGTRATIH
+768 KDCSIVNNGTGATIH